1 MELTVNG
8 ETRHVDPEMTLA
20 ELMEQL
26 GFDAAAR
33 GVAVAVNDAV
43 VPKPSWHKKQLS
55 EGDSVEI
62 IHAVQGG

>member
-1 MELTVNG
+1 VRPETTVAALL
-8 ETRHVDPEMTLA
+8 EE
-20 ELMEQL
+20 L

-43 VPKPSWHKKQLS
+43 VPKSSWPEQRLS
-55 EGDSVEI
+55 EGDTVEI